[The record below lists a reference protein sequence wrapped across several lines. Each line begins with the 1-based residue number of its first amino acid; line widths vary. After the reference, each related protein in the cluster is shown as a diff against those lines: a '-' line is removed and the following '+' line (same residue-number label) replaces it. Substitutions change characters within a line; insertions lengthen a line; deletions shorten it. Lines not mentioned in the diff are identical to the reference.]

1 VKDHDARMNQLSSTD
16 LDERAAAVAGLGWS
30 RRPEAIQP
38 LVSLLDDP
46 VVGRDAARALGKHGG
61 AGAAEA
67 LRAAWDRRVGGDHA
81 ARIAEA
87 LARKAM
93 LPLRG
98 IVDLGEALAHL
109 GDPVAAAA
117 LIDLGGLGRDPEV
130 SGAWA
135 VRLAAV
141 QALAWL
147 PQPEVAHALVT
158 AHDDPEDEVAE
169 AAAGSL
175 ASFGTVAC
183 VPYWLERFEG
193 QSRLSRGIEQGI
205 YELFGDDAPPQGAA
219 HSELRRWW
227 MRAADEIPAERCTW
241 MGQPASPELAI
252 ERLDGDD
259 GNLARFALERWIGI
273 DFVED
278 PDPNATADDDEVT
291 QARAWWAQHQ
301 AGWEAGALYR
311 GGRKLALAPLV
322 AALASPRS

>member
-1 VKDHDARMNQLSSTD
+1 VKDHDALINQLASTD
-16 LDERAAAVAGLGWS
+16 LDERADAVAGLGWS
-30 RRPEAIQP
+30 RRPEAVP
-38 LVSLLDDP
+38 VLATLLDDP
-46 VVGRDAARALGKHGG
+46 VV
-61 AGAAEA
+61 
-67 LRAAWDRRVGGDHA
+67 RRLGGDHA
-81 ARIAEA
+81 ARIAESV
-87 LARKAM
+87 ARKAM
-93 LPLRG
+93 LPLRA
-98 IVDLGEALAHL
+98 IVDLGEALARL

-117 LIDLGGLGRDPEV
+117 LIDLSRLGHDPEI
-130 SGAWA
+130 SGAWT

-147 PQPEVAHALVT
+147 PRPDAAHALVI
-158 AHDDPEDEVAE
+158 AHDDSEDEVAE

-183 VPYWLERFEG
+183 IPYWLERFEA

-252 ERLDGDD
+252 ERLEGDD
-259 GNLARFALERWIGI
+259 GNLARFALERWTGI

-278 PDPNATADDDEVT
+278 PDPNVTADDDEVT